1 MKLHLLGLIV
11 LLVIIITG
19 CQRSANQTNFYFD
32 ASSAFSIDKIAL
44 VIKIND
50 NSVLDTVVKNLHI
63 NHSLL
68 LKSLNHRIQKQDAIS
83 VTINGKNRVI
93 KNVGSLGLKCMD
105 VFLGYDDH
113 SLIFKKLKKV
123 EFQLGSLDDSK
134 YKQLFDSIRVSSGTK
149 YHEVLVRISRGKCN
163 NYSHSNQYFLD

>member
-1 MKLHLLGLIV
+1 M
-11 LLVIIITG
+11 
-19 CQRSANQTNFYFD
+19 
-32 ASSAFSIDKIAL
+32 
-44 VIKIND
+44 
-50 NSVLDTVVKNLHI
+50 
-63 NHSLL
+63 
-68 LKSLNHRIQKQDAIS
+68 KSLNHRIQKQDAIS

-123 EFQLGSLDDSK
+123 EFQRGSLDDSK

-149 YHEVLVRISRGKCN
+149 YHEVLVRISQGKCN